1 MQKLLCLVLIIL
13 PGFLFAQSISKES
26 FTANLEQLGTS
37 FPQEKIY
44 IQFDKPVYSPGE
56 TIWYKA
62 YIMSGNQSSLIS
74 ANLYVDNADASGN
87 VLSHDVLP
95 VLQSSAKGSF
105 DIPATYQGTS
115 IHVKAYTKWMLN
127 FDSAFLFEKD
137 LRIIQV
143 KKPVVK
149 TLPATPKA
157 TIAFFPES
165 GDCIA
170 GITSKVAFKAVLDNG
185 KPCKVKGTVLN
196 SKGETVA
203 ELKTIHDGMGYFE
216 LDAKQNEKY
225 TAKWKDEQ
233 GKQYETVLPAIKNT
247 GISLE
252 IKIEGGKRVFMVKR
266 NEASPDNFQQV
277 AIVATMDQ
285 HLVYMANIKLNESL
299 AVGGAIP
306 VSDLPSGILQ
316 VTVFDENW
324 VAVAERITFINNDD
338 YHFEPEVGFSALGTS
353 KRGKNVLVINVP
365 DTLTTNL
372 SVAVTDAGIGI
383 DSADN
388 IISRLLLTGDIKGSV
403 YKPSYYFENSSD
415 SLQEQLDLVMLTN
428 GWRRIKW
435 DDLVA
440 GKMPTIKYINDTSY
454 LSLAGKVFGSSSMDM
469 RQSGL
474 LFLLLDHAK
483 DSTRSS
489 LQVSLNKDGSF
500 SDPNII
506 LFDTTRIYYQFAGN
520 NEMVNSTEV
529 IFNNGMLPSPAKI
542 FFDKNSNRYFLDSA
556 AENRNLFFANEQARI
571 AKFLEGTTL
580 QGVTVTTKTKSKEQ
594 ILDEKYTSGLFTGG
608 QSKSFDVENDIAANA
623 SPDVLTYLKGRVA
636 GLTITGS
643 SSPGG
648 SMSATWRGSKTSIF
662 LNEMPVD
669 IDQLTSVSM
678 SDVAYVKVFN
688 PPFFGAFGGGAGG
701 GIAVYTKKGGAMNT
715 GKARGM
721 PSKLVI
727 GYAPEKEFY
736 SPNYGTF
743 DSRNQNEDMRST
755 LYWNPMVITTAKNHT
770 VRLPFYNNDISTSF
784 RIIVEGVD
792 NNGRLIHIEKVIE

>member
-1 MQKLLCLVLIIL
+1 MQKLLCFVLIL
-13 PGFLFAQSISKES
+13 FPTFLFAQSISKES
-26 FTANLEQLGTS
+26 FTTNLEQLSTG

-44 IQFDKPVYSPGE
+44 IQFDKPAYSPGE

-62 YIMSGNQSSLIS
+62 YIMSGAMPSLIS
-74 ANLYVDNADASGN
+74 ANLYVDHTDANGN
-87 VLSHDVLP
+87 VLSHDALP
-95 VLQSSAKGSF
+95 VLQSSAKGIF
-105 DIPATYQGTS
+105 DIPSAYSGTS
-115 IHVKAYTKWMLN
+115 IHIRAYTKWMLN

-137 LRIIQV
+137 IRIIQI
-143 KKPVVK
+143 KKSVAKIPPTV
-149 TLPATPKA
+149 PKA
-157 TIAFFPES
+157 SITFFPES

-185 KPCKVKGTVLN
+185 KPCKVKGMIIN

-203 ELKTIHDGMGYFE
+203 ELKTIHDGMGYFTI
-216 LDAKQNEKY
+216 DAKQSEKY

-233 GKQYETVLPAIKNT
+233 GKQYETILPAVKGN

-252 IKIEGGKRVFMVKR
+252 IKLAEGKRTFMIKR
-266 NEASPDNFQQV
+266 NEGIPENFQQV
-277 AIVATMDQ
+277 TIVATMDQ
-285 HLVYMANIKLNESL
+285 HLVYMANVKLSESL

-316 VTVFDENW
+316 ITVFDANW

-338 YHFEPEVGFSALGTS
+338 YRFEPEVGFAALGTS
-353 KRGKNVLVINVP
+353 KRGKNLLVINVP

-383 DSADN
+383 DSTDN
-388 IISRLLLTGDIKGSV
+388 IVSRLMLTGDIKGSV
-403 YKPSYYFENSSD
+403 YKPSYYFENMSD

-440 GKMPTIKYINDTSY
+440 GKTPSLKYMNDTSY
-454 LSLAGKVFGSSSMDM
+454 LSLAGKVFGTSSTDM

-474 LFLLLDHAK
+474 LFLLLDHPK

-500 SDPNII
+500 SDPNVI

-529 IFNNGMLPSPAKI
+529 IFNNGMVPSPAKI
-542 FFDKNSNRYFLDSA
+542 NFDKNSSRYFLDSA
-556 AENRNLFFANEQARI
+556 SENRNLFFANEQARV

-580 QGVTVTTKTKSKEQ
+580 QGVTVVTKTKSKEQ

-608 QSKSFDVENDIAANA
+608 QSKSFDIENDIAANA

-648 SMSATWRGSKTSIF
+648 SMSATWHI
-662 LNEMPVD
+662 
-669 IDQLTSVSM
+669 Q
-678 SDVAYVKVFN
+678 
-688 PPFFGAFGGGAGG
+688 PP
-701 GIAVYTKKGGAMNT
+701 
-715 GKARGM
+715 RDPLL
-721 PSKLVI
+721 PSRTDELR
-727 GYAPEKEFY
+727 A
-736 SPNYGTF
+736 SW
-743 DSRNQNEDMRST
+743 S
-755 LYWNPMVITTAKNHT
+755 
-770 VRLPFYNNDISTSF
+770 
-784 RIIVEGVD
+784 
-792 NNGRLIHIEKVIE
+792 